1 MAPQVVSKV
10 EVPELVA
17 KRRNQILKAAIEL
30 YGRQGY
36 HVTTIREVAHRAKVS
51 VGLIY
56 QYVADKED
64 VLFLA
69 LVEVLDSYLREI
81 PRALEGLTDPME
93 RFLAAVHAYGR
104 VIDARIEAT
113 LLVYRETKSL
123 GRPRREL
130 LKAKEIES
138 NTLISGCVQ
147 ECVRAGLFDDV
158 DVEML
163 TYMIVVF
170 CHAWALKSWR
180 FRGRLTI
187 AQYVD
192 QGLQLMLNSVVT
204 PRGKRRLAAG
214 EPRRLAVSKPRR
226 LAVAKPRRLAVT
238 EGNPRPSPRTTRRS
252 P

>member
-1 MAPQVVSKV
+1 MALAVVSKV
-10 EVPELVA
+10 EVPELVE
-17 KRRNQILKAAIEL
+17 KRQTQILRAAIEL
-30 YGRQGY
+30 YGKQGY
-36 HVTTIREVAHRAKVS
+36 HVTTIREVAQRAKVS

-81 PRALEGLTDPME
+81 PQALDGLTDPME
-93 RFLAAVHAYGR
+93 RFCAAVHAYGR

-123 GRPRREL
+123 GRPRRDL

-138 NTLISGCVQ
+138 NTLISRCI
-147 ECVRAGLFDDV
+147 EDCVRAGLFDEV

-163 TYMIVVF
+163 TYMIVMF

-180 FRGRLTI
+180 FRGRLAI

-192 QGLQLMLNSVVT
+192 RGLKLMLHSVVT
-204 PRGKRRLAAG
+204 TRGKRSLAAVDS
-214 EPRRLAVSKPRR
+214 RTLAVSPANPSTAARRRPAAQPRKTP
-226 LAVAKPRRLAVT
+226 A
-238 EGNPRPSPRTTRRS
+238 
-252 P
+252 

>member
-1 MAPQVVSKV
+1 MALQVVSKV
-10 EVPELVA
+10 EVPELVE
-17 KRRNQILKAAIEL
+17 KRRGQILKAAIEL

-81 PRALEGLTDPME
+81 PLALEGLTDPME
-93 RFLAAVHAYGR
+93 RFCAAVHAYGR
-104 VIDARIEAT
+104 VIDARIDAT

-130 LKAKEIES
+130 LKAREIQS
-138 NTLISGCVQ
+138 NQLISDAI
-147 ECVRAGLFDDV
+147 EACVRAGLFDAV

-163 TYMIVVF
+163 TYMIVMF

-187 AQYVD
+187 DAYLD
-192 QGLQLMLNSVVT
+192 RGLKLMLEPVVT
-204 PRGKRRLAAG
+204 PSGRRGF
-214 EPRRLAVSKPRR
+214 LAVASRPAAAPGPATKARKPRR
-226 LAVAKPRRLAVT
+226 PA
-238 EGNPRPSPRTTRRS
+238 
-252 P
+252 

>member
-1 MAPQVVSKV
+1 MALQVVSKV
-10 EVPELVA
+10 EVPELVE
-17 KRRNQILKAAIEL
+17 KRQRQILKAAIEL
-30 YGRQGY
+30 FGRQGY
-36 HVTTIREVAHRAKVS
+36 HVTTIREVAQRAKVS

-81 PRALEGLTDPME
+81 PHALDGVTDPME
-93 RFLAAVHAYGR
+93 RFCAAVHAYGR
-104 VIDARIEAT
+104 VIDERIEAT

-130 LKAKEIES
+130 LKAKESES
-138 NTLISGCVQ
+138 NELISGCIE
-147 ECVRAGLFDDV
+147 ECVGAGLFDAV

-163 TYMIVVF
+163 TYMIVMF

-192 QGLQLMLNSVVT
+192 RGLKLMLESVVT
-204 PRGKRRLAAG
+204 TRGRRKFAA
-214 EPRRLAVSKPRR
+214 AD
-226 LAVAKPRRLAVT
+226 ARRLAVT
-238 EGNPRPSPRTTRRS
+238 EGNPSAPAPKPRRRA
-252 P
+252 

>member
-1 MAPQVVSKV
+1 MAVEVVSKV
-10 EVPELVA
+10 EVPELVE
-17 KRRNQILKAAIEL
+17 KRRNQILQAAIEL

-36 HVTTIREVAHRAKVS
+36 HVTTIREVAQRAKVS

-56 QYVADKED
+56 QYVEDKED

-81 PRALEGLTDPME
+81 PRALEGVTDPME
-93 RFLAAVHAYGR
+93 RFCAAVHAYGR
-104 VIDARIEAT
+104 VIDERIDAT

-138 NTLISGCVQ
+138 NQLISGCI
-147 ECVRAGLFDDV
+147 EDCIRAGLFAQV

-163 TYMIVVF
+163 TYLIVMF

-187 AQYVD
+187 VQYVD
-192 QGLQLMLNSVVT
+192 RGLKLMLESVT
-204 PRGKRRLAAG
+204 TARGKRSFSAVPLRT
-214 EPRRLAVSKPRR
+214 PAVSR
-226 LAVAKPRRLAVT
+226 AKPAAPRKRRPAAA
-238 EGNPRPSPRTTRRS
+238 
-252 P
+252 

>member
-1 MAPQVVSKV
+1 MALEVVSKV
-10 EVPELVA
+10 EVPELVE
-17 KRRNQILKAAIEL
+17 KRQSQILKAAIEL

-36 HVTTIREVAHRAKVS
+36 HVTTIREVAERAKVS

-56 QYVADKED
+56 QYVRDKED

-81 PRALEGLTDPME
+81 PRALEGRSEPME
-93 RFLAAVHAYGR
+93 RFGAAVHAYGR
-104 VIDARIEAT
+104 VIDGRIEAT

-123 GRPRREL
+123 GRQRREL

-138 NTLISGCVQ
+138 NRLISGCIE
-147 ECVRAGLFDDV
+147 ECMVAGLFDEV

-163 TYMIVVF
+163 TYMIVMF

-192 QGLQLMLNSVVT
+192 RGLRLMLLPVVT
-204 PRGKRRLAAG
+204 ARGKRALAAVDSG
-214 EPRRLAVSKPRR
+214 ALAPGRAAMATPRKAAAAPKPR
-226 LAVAKPRRLAVT
+226 KPRPAT
-238 EGNPRPSPRTTRRS
+238 AG
-252 P
+252 

>member
-1 MAPQVVSKV
+1 MALEVVSKV
-10 EVPELVA
+10 EVPELVE
-17 KRRNQILKAAIEL
+17 KRQTQILRAAIEL
-30 YGRQGY
+30 YGKQGY
-36 HVTTIREVAHRAKVS
+36 HVTTIREVAQRANVS

-56 QYVADKED
+56 QYVRDKED

-81 PRALEGLTDPME
+81 PQALEGLADPME
-93 RFLAAVHAYGR
+93 RFCAAVHAYGR
-104 VIDARIEAT
+104 VIDGRIEAT

-123 GRPRREL
+123 GRQRREL

-138 NTLISGCVQ
+138 NQLISDCIEQCV
-147 ECVRAGLFDDV
+147 AKGLFDEV

-163 TYMIVVF
+163 TYMIVMF

-192 QGLQLMLNSVVT
+192 RGLALMLHPVVT
-204 PRGKRRLAAG
+204 PRGKRSLAAAG
-214 EPRRLAVSKPRR
+214 S
-226 LAVAKPRRLAVT
+226 RRLAVT
-238 EGNPRPSPRTTRRS
+238 EGKPSPTARKRAR
-252 P
+252 PRH

>member
-1 MAPQVVSKV
+1 MALDVVSKV

-17 KRRNQILKAAIEL
+17 RRQTQILQAAIEL
-30 YGRQGY
+30 YGKQGY
-36 HVTTIREVAHRAKVS
+36 HVTTIREVAQRARVS

-81 PRALEGLTDPME
+81 PQALAGLADPME
-93 RFLAAVHAYGR
+93 RLCAAVHAYGG

-123 GRPRREL
+123 GRARRDL

-138 NTLISGCVQ
+138 NTLISKCIQ
-147 ECVRAGLFDDV
+147 DCIRAGLFDDV

-163 TYMIVVF
+163 TYMIVMF

-192 QGLQLMLNSVVT
+192 RGLKLMLNSVVT
-204 PRGKRRLAAG
+204 ARGKRALVSADSRRPAASHASAAT
-214 EPRRLAVSKPRR
+214 PARRRPAPKPRR
-226 LAVAKPRRLAVT
+226 AAA
-238 EGNPRPSPRTTRRS
+238 
-252 P
+252 

>member
-1 MAPQVVSKV
+1 MALQVVSKV
-10 EVPELVA
+10 EVPELVE
-17 KRRNQILKAAIEL
+17 KRRRQIMQAAIEL

-36 HVTTIREVAHRAKVS
+36 HVTTIREVAQRANVS

-56 QYVADKED
+56 QYVSDKED

-93 RFLAAVHAYGR
+93 RFRAAVLAYGR
-104 VIDARIEAT
+104 VIDERIEAT

-123 GRPRREL
+123 GRQRREL
-130 LKAKEIES
+130 LKAKEIAS
-138 NTLISGCVQ
+138 NQLISGCIDD
-147 ECVRAGLFDDV
+147 CIRAGLFAEV

-163 TYMIVVF
+163 TYMIVMF

-192 QGLQLMLNSVVT
+192 RGLQVMLQPVATS
-204 PRGKRRLAAG
+204 RGTNMAGAKQSRRLAL
-214 EPRRLAVSKPRR
+214 R
-226 LAVAKPRRLAVT
+226 AKPK
-238 EGNPRPSPRTTRRS
+238 P
-252 P
+252 

>member
-1 MAPQVVSKV
+1 MALAVVSKV

-17 KRRNQILKAAIEL
+17 RRQAQILKAAIEL
-30 YGRQGY
+30 YGKQGY
-36 HVTTIREVAHRAKVS
+36 HVTTIREVAQRAKVS

-81 PRALEGLTDPME
+81 PQALDGLADPME
-93 RFLAAVHAYGR
+93 RFCAAVHAYGR
-104 VIDARIEAT
+104 VIDGRIEAT

-123 GRPRREL
+123 GRARRDL

-138 NTLISGCVQ
+138 NTLISGCI
-147 ECVRAGLFDDV
+147 EDCVRAGLFDEV

-163 TYMIVVF
+163 TYMIVMF

-180 FRGRLTI
+180 FRGRLSI

-192 QGLQLMLNSVVT
+192 RGLKLMLHSVVT
-204 PRGKRRLAAG
+204 PRGKRSLAAVDSG
-214 EPRRLAVSKPRR
+214 RLAVSPANPGTAARRRPAPKPRK
-226 LAVAKPRRLAVT
+226 ASA
-238 EGNPRPSPRTTRRS
+238 
-252 P
+252 

>member
-1 MAPQVVSKV
+1 MVLQVVSKV
-10 EVPELVA
+10 EVPELVE
-17 KRRNQILKAAIEL
+17 KRRSQILKAAIEL

-36 HVTTIREVAHRAKVS
+36 HVTTIREVAQRANVS

-56 QYVADKED
+56 QYVHDKED

-81 PRALEGLTDPME
+81 PQALEGLADPME
-93 RFLAAVHAYGR
+93 RFGAAVHAYGR
-104 VIDARIEAT
+104 VIDERIEAT

-123 GRPRREL
+123 GRQRREL

-138 NTLISGCVQ
+138 NKLISDCIEQCVAQ
-147 ECVRAGLFDDV
+147 GLFDEV

-163 TYMIVVF
+163 TYMIVMF

-192 QGLQLMLNSVVT
+192 RGLQLMLHPVVT
-204 PRGKRRLAAG
+204 ARGKRSLAS
-214 EPRRLAVSKPRR
+214 VDSRR
-226 LAVAKPRRLAVT
+226 LAVAEGKPSPAGRKTTARKGAKPRH
-238 EGNPRPSPRTTRRS
+238 
-252 P
+252 

>member
-1 MAPQVVSKV
+1 MALQVVSKV
-10 EVPELVA
+10 EVPELVE
-17 KRRNQILKAAIEL
+17 KRRAQIMQAAIEL

-36 HVTTIREVAHRAKVS
+36 HVTTIREVAQRAKVS

-56 QYVADKED
+56 QYVSDKED

-81 PRALEGLTDPME
+81 PRALEGRTDPME
-93 RFLAAVHAYGR
+93 RFRAAVHAYGH
-104 VIDARIEAT
+104 VIDERIEAT

-130 LKAKEIES
+130 LKDKEIAS
-138 NTLISGCVQ
+138 NQLISGCI
-147 ECVRAGLFDDV
+147 EDCIRAGLFAEV

-163 TYMIVVF
+163 TYMIVMF

-192 QGLQLMLNSVVT
+192 RGLKVMLDPVVT
-204 PRGKRRLAAG
+204 SRGRKRAA
-214 EPRRLAVSKPRR
+214 A
-226 LAVAKPRRLAVT
+226 
-238 EGNPRPSPRTTRRS
+238 
-252 P
+252 